1 MITYIILSALY
12 RLACGALI
20 LAINWLL
27 VVDKSTFSSLAI
39 LTALTFLPA
48 ILVPFIYKDSRIP
61 ADRLSAYALFFAS
74 LLSFALYFSL
84 SEFYILIFNTILWF
98 FFFIMES
105 SWEAWFASLAKKYD
119 ENSIKKFSSLSMSA
133 NQASLMLGPILAA
146 FLFKE
151 NARLIILLCAIL
163 FALCAFVSFFIS
175 MKSSFEEEKKEEGQ
189 SVEKFKFSGL
199 ELSLF
204 LIWPTLA
211 VFNFMLPVQVVSQKG
226 SLSDVAL
233 LDAFM
238 GLAMILSS
246 FIISQAFLNKIFLRY
261 KLNVLVLILAIFI
274 WNFDGLVF
282 KIVAVFIL
290 GLFFNASRIQIR
302 SILAKRYSPLAVS
315 KLVSLANSSSFFIII
330 LALYLSYDKL
340 YLSYVLPFVFAIF
353 ISLLV
358 FKKS

>member
-1 MITYIILSALY
+1 MIVYIILSALY

-163 FALCAFVSFFIS
+163 FALCAFASF
-175 MKSSFEEEKKEEGQ
+175 
-189 SVEKFKFSGL
+189 
-199 ELSLF
+199 
-204 LIWPTLA
+204 
-211 VFNFMLPVQVVSQKG
+211 
-226 SLSDVAL
+226 
-233 LDAFM
+233 
-238 GLAMILSS
+238 
-246 FIISQAFLNKIFLRY
+246 
-261 KLNVLVLILAIFI
+261 
-274 WNFDGLVF
+274 
-282 KIVAVFIL
+282 
-290 GLFFNASRIQIR
+290 
-302 SILAKRYSPLAVS
+302 
-315 KLVSLANSSSFFIII
+315 
-330 LALYLSYDKL
+330 LYL
-340 YLSYVLPFVFAIF
+340 
-353 ISLLV
+353 
-358 FKKS
+358 

>member
-1 MITYIILSALY
+1 ML
-12 RLACGALI
+12 C
-20 LAINWLL
+20 
-27 VVDKSTFSSLAI
+27 
-39 LTALTFLPA
+39 
-48 ILVPFIYKDSRIP
+48 
-61 ADRLSAYALFFAS
+61 FFAS

-105 SWEAWFASLAKKYD
+105 SWEVWFASLAKKYD

-151 NARLIILLCAIL
+151 NTRPIILLCAIL

-226 SLSDVAL
+226 SLSDAAL
-233 LDAFM
+233 FYAFM

-261 KLNVLVLILAIFI
+261 KLDVMLLILAIFI

-290 GLFFNASRIQIR
+290 GLFFNASRIQTR
-302 SILAKRYSPLAVS
+302 SILAKYNPLAVS
-315 KLVSLANSSSFFIII
+315 KLVSLANSSSFFSS
-330 LALYLSYDKL
+330 SY
-340 YLSYVLPFVFAIF
+340 
-353 ISLLV
+353 
-358 FKKS
+358 